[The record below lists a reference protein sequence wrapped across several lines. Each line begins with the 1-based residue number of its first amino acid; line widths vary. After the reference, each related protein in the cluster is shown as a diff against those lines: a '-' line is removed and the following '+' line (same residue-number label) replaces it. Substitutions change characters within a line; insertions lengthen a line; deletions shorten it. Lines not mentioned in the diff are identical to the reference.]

1 MSTLTT
7 AATNAAVPT
16 DGEYEEHREA
26 VLAVLA
32 RRFPRFAP
40 DERLE
45 MYHEAW
51 AWALKKRERGEQID
65 NLKAYLIQSAGY
77 EAMRIAADKR
87 LPEPKDPDELIS
99 IPDDRRGPDERVVIE
114 DQVRICREV
123 IEGLGERHRDVV
135 KLRYDVQMAPPDIRA
150 ALGLSE
156 RQYKRLAKESSEALE
171 RRVLELSDGTW
182 SRRQR
187 SLLVAC
193 LRGIASDGQ
202 RAEAQRRLDR
212 DPHVAALYRE
222 LNESIGRAAALLPLP
237 AIAAD
242 AGSGGRLAAAFEST
256 RDALAGL
263 VTGTKQQATSVYV
276 RAADTTP
283 IAGARPGAVAAA
295 VTGCIAFGGGTA
307 TYCAVEGIPDALR
320 APLGIEQP
328 VREERAETPAEAV
341 ETVQFAPPMA
351 DSGGAATTSA
361 NNAAEPE
368 SQPKPEPVPIPA
380 AAPDTSNSGEFGTE
394 QSSASSAGSA
404 ATYGSSQP
412 PATPA
417 PPASGSDLGFEE

>member
-1 MSTLTT
+1 VSALTT

-16 DGEYEEHREA
+16 DGEYEEHREV

-32 RRFPRFAP
+32 KRFPRFAP

-77 EAMRIAADKR
+77 EAMRIATDKR
-87 LPEPKDPDELIS
+87 LPEPRDPEDLVS
-99 IPDDRRGPDERVVIE
+99 IPDDRRGPDERVLIE

-171 RRVLELSDGTW
+171 QRVLELNDGTW

-237 AIAAD
+237 AIAD
-242 AGSGGRLAAAFEST
+242 AGSGGRLAAALEST

-283 IAGARPGAVAAA
+283 LAGARPGAVAAA

-307 TYCAVEGIPDALR
+307 TYCTVEGIPDAIR

-328 VREERAETPAEAV
+328 VQEERVETPAEAV
-341 ETVQFAPPMA
+341 ETVQFAPSLA
-351 DSGGAATTSA
+351 DEGGADTAATSSDPA
-361 NNAAEPE
+361 PK
-368 SQPKPEPVPIPA
+368 PKPEPTPVPA

-394 QSSASSAGSA
+394 QSSASSAGA
-404 ATYGSSQP
+404 GSYNSSPQP
-412 PATPA
+412 APA
-417 PPASGSDLGFEE
+417 PPAPGGDLGFEE